1 MRQDLAVQELDRILS
16 LDQRG
21 IGQPGIV
28 PAEVPDLARV
38 GCRHHVAAVRCQIE
52 EGILKDPVGM
62 AAGGE
67 LRHRVMHVLILLV
80 LDLQRDDGQAVE
92 EEDEVD
98 FLVGLAEVEVRTEGD
113 AVLAVLVRATLS
125 LERGLG

>member
-1 MRQDLAVQELDRILS
+1 
-16 LDQRG
+16 
-21 IGQPGIV
+21 
-28 PAEVPDLARV
+28 
-38 GCRHHVAAVRCQIE
+38 
-52 EGILKDPVGM
+52 
-62 AAGGE
+62 
-67 LRHRVMHVLILLV
+67 MHVLILLV